1 MQTARIFTDG
11 ESQAVSLPKEFWFAE
26 EEVVIKRIGG
36 MVILLPMH
44 YRAENLLG
52 MLEEIG
58 PMEIRRG
65 QPAEPQR
72 QDFGYELL

>member
-1 MQTARIFTDG
+1 MQTARVFTNG
-11 ESQAVSLPKEFWFAE
+11 NSQAVRLPKEFRFAE
-26 EEVVIKRIGG
+26 EEVVIKRIGD

-58 PMEIRRG
+58 PMEIERE
-65 QPAEPQR
+65 QPTEQQER
-72 QDFGYELL
+72 DFG

>member
-1 MQTARIFTDG
+1 MQTARVFTNG
-11 ESQAVSLPKEFWFAE
+11 NSQAVRLPKEFRFAE
-26 EEVVIKRIGG
+26 EEVVIKRIGD

-58 PMEIRRG
+58 PMEIERE
-65 QPAEPQR
+65 QTAEQQER
-72 QDFGYELL
+72 DFG

>member
-1 MQTARIFTDG
+1 MQTARVFTNG
-11 ESQAVSLPKEFWFAE
+11 NSQAVRLPKEFRFAE
-26 EEVVIKRIGG
+26 EEVVIKRIGD

-58 PMEIRRG
+58 PMGIERE
-65 QPAEPQR
+65 QPAEQQER
-72 QDFGYELL
+72 DFG